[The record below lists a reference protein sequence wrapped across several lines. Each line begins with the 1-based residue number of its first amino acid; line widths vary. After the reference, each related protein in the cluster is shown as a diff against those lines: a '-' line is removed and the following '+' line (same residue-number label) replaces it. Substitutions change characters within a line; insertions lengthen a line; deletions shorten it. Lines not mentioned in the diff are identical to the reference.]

1 MSKEVW
7 AILILFFIFIF
18 GLPLMSYVNI
28 TSGKMQ
34 SLHGETPEVA
44 LKILEEKK
52 AILKAEHEK
61 QLAENMGKEGAKFV
75 NEQFNWERVAKNFL
89 DIIKPYVDT
98 K

>member
-61 QLAENMGKEGAKFV
+61 QLAENMKKLHDGTY
-75 NEQFNWERVAKNFL
+75 
-89 DIIKPYVDT
+89 KPRPWAGWPWNREE
-98 K
+98 

>member
-7 AILILFFIFIF
+7 AILIMFFIFIF

-52 AILKAEHEK
+52 AILKAEHDK
-61 QLAENMGKEGAKFV
+61 QIAENMKKLHDGTY
-75 NEQFNWERVAKNFL
+75 
-89 DIIKPYVDT
+89 KPRPWAGWPWNREE
-98 K
+98 

>member
-61 QLAENMGKEGAKFV
+61 QLAENMKKLHDGTYEPRPWAGWPW
-75 NEQFNWERVAKNFL
+75 NREE
-89 DIIKPYVDT
+89 
-98 K
+98 

>member
-52 AILKAEHEK
+52 AILKAEHDK
-61 QLAENMGKEGAKFV
+61 QIAENMKKLHDGTY
-75 NEQFNWERVAKNFL
+75 
-89 DIIKPYVDT
+89 KPRPWAGFPWNREE
-98 K
+98 

>member
-7 AILILFFIFIF
+7 AILILFFVFIF

-61 QLAENMGKEGAKFV
+61 QLAENMKKLHDGTY
-75 NEQFNWERVAKNFL
+75 
-89 DIIKPYVDT
+89 KPRPWAGWPWNREE
-98 K
+98 